1 MNNTIN
7 TVSIFSLAVLKT
19 LVVLEDI
26 CRKQTKLQL
35 LLLLSNLMPEGHT
48 SYTVEFNS
56 A

>member
-7 TVSIFSLAVLKT
+7 TVGIFSLAVLKT

-35 LLLLSNLMPEGHT
+35 LLLLMPEGHT

>member
-7 TVSIFSLAVLKT
+7 TVGIFSLAVLKT

-35 LLLLSNLMPEGHT
+35 LLLSNLMPEGHT